1 MPTRGSS
8 FVKVTAMGVLCCFAS
23 LFVCFFLHLS
33 LTCTCVYMNLLP
45 TSYLILFSSPSPPPP
60 PSPLPS
66 TPLPSPPLPS
76 PPLHSPPPPNQ
87 GMLLSYNISNIVRTL
102 LNLHSEQRKPMT
114 KSSVLAICKLIELL
128 KCIQYTF
135 HRQSMTVATYIT
147 HIVNHYELNLL
158 MGLDLSSV
166 SSIHSTCVWVVCKLL
181 VAKIFC
187 FFSCCLL

>member
-1 MPTRGSS
+1 
-8 FVKVTAMGVLCCFAS
+8 
-23 LFVCFFLHLS
+23 
-33 LTCTCVYMNLLP
+33 
-45 TSYLILFSSPSPPPP
+45 
-60 PSPLPS
+60 
-66 TPLPSPPLPS
+66 
-76 PPLHSPPPPNQ
+76 
-87 GMLLSYNISNIVRTL
+87 MLLSYNISNIVRTL

-166 SSIHSTCVWVVCKLL
+166 SSIHITCVWVVCMTKLL
-181 VAKIFC
+181 VAKIVC
-187 FFSCCLL
+187 FFSCCLLQRYIQESQQRGYSERALVRTRVMNYSCDNTYSCTLHCVPASSIMINNYSCTGYSGSSDTDEDSSQWSR